1 MRNLLPILTVVAVIL
16 GLWYLAVGPMN
27 FRLALDAATRGGA
40 DVTPASIDEQGQT
53 GLIRL
58 MLDNPDVMPAAYAFE
73 RPRLPQPQDVVVEI
87 YENTVGLARNCE
99 WQGFGAERDNW
110 SPFSDGCLR
119 VIENRRSLIFHAW
132 QTLAPTL
139 LGFAIGTGL
148 GVLLAVGIVYNRTM
162 DLSVM
167 PWAIAS
173 QTIPILAIA
182 PMVIVVLNAVGIQ
195 GLLPKSLISSYLSF
209 FPVVVGMV
217 KGLRSPGAMDLDLLR
232 TYSASGAQEFWKL
245 RLPSSL
251 PYLFASLKIGIAAAL
266 VGTIVAELPTGARF
280 GLGSRLLTGSYY
292 GQTVQIWA
300 ALFMAAIC
308 AAALVWLIGAIEKR
322 TLTRLGLVR

>member
-1 MRNLLPILTVVAVIL
+1 MRNVLPVLTVVAAIL
-16 GLWYLAVGPMN
+16 GIWYLAVGPMN
-27 FRLALDAATRGGA
+27 FRLALDAATRGG
-40 DVTPASIDEQGQT
+40 DTVTPASVAEQGQT

-58 MLDNPDVMPAAYAFE
+58 MLDNPDVIPAAYAFE
-73 RPRLPQPQDVVVEI
+73 RPRLPQPQHVAVEI
-87 YENTVGLARNCE
+87 YQRTFGLIRRCE
-99 WQGFGAERDNW
+99 WQGWGADSDNW
-110 SPFSDGCLR
+110 TGLSDGCLR

-132 QTLAPTL
+132 KTLAPTL

-148 GVLLAVGIVYNRTM
+148 GILLAVGIVYNRAM

-182 PMVIVVLNAVGIQ
+182 PMIIVVMNAMGIQ

-217 KGLRSPGAMDLDLLR
+217 KGLRRPSQMELDLLH
-232 TYSASGAQEFWKL
+232 TWSASGPQELWKL

-251 PYLFASLKIGIAAAL
+251 PYLFASLKIGVAAAL

-280 GLGSRLLTGSYY
+280 GLGARLLSGSYY

-300 ALFMAAIC
+300 ALLVAAIC
-308 AAALVWLIGAIEKR
+308 AALLVGAIGAVQR
-322 TLTRLGLVR
+322 RMLTRMGMAQ